1 MHARTLCALPA
12 RSPEL
17 EAESRRIA
25 AATEAFLARGGEIEQ
40 VGAKML
46 DGPEPFVINPR
57 RTPVYAH
64 LFEQAEPTPA
74 PAAPKP
80 AKAKLPVGRIAQP
93 APATPSPVALIR
105 AWALLGRTPKEMAES
120 LNIHEKDLRQLC
132 RQHGIACRQR

>member
-64 LFEQAEPTPA
+64 LFEQADATPA

-80 AKAKLPVGRIAQP
+80 ATAKQPVGRIAQP

>member
-80 AKAKLPVGRIAQP
+80 AKAKQPVGRIAQP

-105 AWALLGRTPKEMAES
+105 AWGLLGRTPKEMAES

>member
-1 MHARTLCALPA
+1 MHARIVCALPA

-46 DGPEPFVINPR
+46 DGPESFVINPR

-74 PAAPKP
+74 PAVPQ
-80 AKAKLPVGRIAQP
+80 PVGRIAQP

-105 AWALLGRTPKEMAES
+105 AWALLGHTPKDMAER
-120 LNIHEKDLRQLC
+120 LNITEKHLRQLC

>member
-1 MHARTLCALPA
+1 MHARIVCALPA

-74 PAAPKP
+74 PAVPQPVATPQ
-80 AKAKLPVGRIAQP
+80 PVGRIAQP
-93 APATPSPVALIR
+93 APTKPSPVALIR
-105 AWALLGRTPKEMAES
+105 AWALLGRTPKDMAER
-120 LNIHEKDLRQLC
+120 LNITEKHLRQLC

>member
-80 AKAKLPVGRIAQP
+80 ATAKQPIGRIAQP

-120 LNIHEKDLRQLC
+120 LNIREKDLRQLC